1 MRRRGHTKSRRGCV
15 QCKLRHV
22 KCDEGRPACSLCTVS
37 ARQCSFMSEA
47 PADSPS
53 SSSLSRRRSLAGIST
68 SSVTPRETST
78 LLSDT
83 SRALYSPTPE
93 GLLNLRHIHL
103 LVHLTSSKDIFDFG
117 ATPHRASEN
126 SAALALA
133 LQKGLQD
140 TYLLYQLLAFSAR
153 HLACLHPSQSET
165 YLEQAIALQTHGVS
179 LFNVAQLSQVDRS
192 NCVSFLIYSGILG
205 HHLLAD
211 ALSFRDQPI
220 DEFLAEYAWCARLH
234 RGVRTI
240 AASSWPLLMESELT
254 GMLSWSQEYLLR
266 KPTGQECSRIRV
278 MVATSASLT
287 GGERQACMEAIDFLQ
302 VGFDSVL
309 SADWEELGKEAGSKG
324 NKHQMTYSWS
334 VVVAPEFM
342 ALLVD
347 KRPESLV
354 VLGYFCVLLHYARE
368 TWQIRDAGRYVF
380 EMVEQCLGEAWRC
393 WLDWPRRMI
402 ASD

>member
-15 QCKLRHV
+15 QC
-22 KCDEGRPACSLCTVS
+22 
-37 ARQCSFMSEA
+37 
-47 PADSPS
+47 
-53 SSSLSRRRSLAGIST
+53 SLSRRRSLAGIST

-83 SRALYSPTPE
+83 SRALCSPAPE
-93 GLLNLRHIHL
+93 GLLNLRHI
-103 LVHLTSSKDIFDFG
+103 
-117 ATPHRASEN
+117 
-126 SAALALA
+126 
-133 LQKGLQD
+133 
-140 TYLLYQLLAFSAR
+140 YLL
-153 HLACLHPSQSET
+153 
-165 YLEQAIALQTHGVS
+165 QAIALQTHGVS

-278 MVATSASLT
+278 MVAASASLT
-287 GGERQACMEAIDFLQ
+287 GGERQACMEAINFLQ